1 MQWLVMVSPAVIG
14 TWEAKPGFGLRCQ
27 WYSLS
32 IGLELRIDQARFRDG
47 LYLMEECM
55 GSSAR
60 WLLPTR
66 HFVLLARHNLQSRLL
81 CDSIVDY
88 TGIECSLLNEA
99 EFFAFVTDEPAA
111 RLPQQLMVMIDCD
124 LVRADH
130 LIALLE
136 QMYVFSN
143 DPVLAL
149 YNCHRNHPNENL
161 MSWPGIRGIFHT
173 ESRQQELVHGIAGIL
188 GGHYWIPRDLLAQ
201 HLELT
206 RMRPERRRDAAIGLT
221 PRETEILVLLSRG
234 ITNQDIADGLDLS
247 CHTVKTHIYN
257 LFKKVSVSNR
267 VQLVNWARM
276 NGYDRSSVIASAQ

>member
-1 MQWLVMVSPAVIG
+1 MWWGWVVSRAVID
-14 TWEAKPGFGLRCQ
+14 TWEAKPGFGLYCE
-27 WYSLS
+27 WYSFP
-32 IGLELRIDQARFRDG
+32 IGLELRIDQALFRDG
-47 LYLMEECM
+47 LHLMEECM

-66 HFVLLARHNLQSRLL
+66 HFVLLARHNLQNRLL

-88 TGIECSLLNEA
+88 TGMECSLLSEA
-99 EFFAFVTDEPAA
+99 EFFAFVAEEPTAKV
-111 RLPQQLMVMIDCD
+111 PQQLMVMIDCD

-136 QMYVFSN
+136 QIYIFSN

-149 YNCHRNHPNENL
+149 CNCHRNHPNENL

-173 ESRQQELVHGIAGIL
+173 ESVQQELVLGIAGIL
-188 GGHYWIPRDLLAQ
+188 GGHYWIPRELLAQ

-221 PRETEILVLLSRG
+221 PRETEILVLLSKG

-276 NGYDRSSVIASAQ
+276 NGYDRSSVTASAQ